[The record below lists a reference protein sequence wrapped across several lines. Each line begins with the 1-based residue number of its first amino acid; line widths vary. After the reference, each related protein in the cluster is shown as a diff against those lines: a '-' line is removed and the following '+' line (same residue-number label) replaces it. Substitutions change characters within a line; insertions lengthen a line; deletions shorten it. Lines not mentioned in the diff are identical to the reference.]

1 MPNITGPVAMMLLE
15 KNGVRYL
22 MIGDR
27 HTPYNFDGCARGL
40 DAIMIQ
46 SYLDSA
52 FFKGEQWDF
61 YLEQGSY
68 SIKKGSVDEEQSKF
82 LHFAKQKFT
91 PLAMKEHREK
101 YRQSLK
107 NEEDMLE
114 ITYNYYRKSGCF
126 YTDRTTC
133 NLSYKNVRFHF
144 IDTRQA
150 NFGVK
155 CKSPTY
161 TEYENIGAGGKT
173 LYQGL
178 FEMIDTQSWD
188 SEDELRNALTEY
200 CTTYFQ
206 GVENVLKCLSEPKLK
221 QQLKNSTMKS
231 DLDKYFT
238 PPMRLLNIVLSSI
251 LVKMKP
257 QQDEIVN
264 TIMLL
269 LDHYDGNP
277 NAREEMSR
285 IIFKELPS
293 KFGEKLFGPELWE
306 QMNDMIQNSSYFRYA
321 NSTPLD
327 KDVRLNLIPTQMV
340 FEGEKLIMDRYAL
353 GRMTKPYNKNV
364 VLMAGHNHYN
374 NYIHFLEFVGAK
386 VLWNGEQLNEKC
398 VRVPEWEPRKRR
410 KILGL
415 FGGKTKKRIPLCCN
429 ATRKDKKCRR
439 GSDGKVFSLPR
450 DVPRKRCLSK
460 RRMGFTKRASCAPY
474 LGGKRRE
481 TRRKKRT
488 NKKPQFLYHP
498 DNPDK
503 SFDVY
508 IDKNPKDT
516 IPIKYTTVDDVKHTI
531 RKLEQLYKSG
541 KYPHKRIWQVGM
553 IMKVRLDAIKKHNP
567 HVKGI
572 NGRVALAEKYFKFLG
587 KRTKTEKTERK
598 KMVFK
603 IDA

>member
-1 MPNITGPVAMMLLE
+1 MPNITGPVAIMLLE
-15 KNGVRYL
+15 KDGVRYL
-22 MIGDR
+22 MIADR

-68 SIKKGSVDEEQSKF
+68 SIQKGSKEEEDQKF

-144 IDTRQA
+144 IDTRRA
-150 NFGVK
+150 NFGLK

-178 FEMIDTQSWD
+178 FDMIDSQSCD
-188 SEDELRNALTEY
+188 SEDELRNALTDY

-206 GVENVLKCLSEPKLK
+206 GVEIVLKCLNEPKLK

-231 DLDKYFT
+231 ELDKYFT

-269 LDHYDGNP
+269 LDH
-277 NAREEMSR
+277 
-285 IIFKELPS
+285 
-293 KFGEKLFGPELWE
+293 
-306 QMNDMIQNSSYFRYA
+306 
-321 NSTPLD
+321 
-327 KDVRLNLIPTQMV
+327 
-340 FEGEKLIMDRYAL
+340 
-353 GRMTKPYNKNV
+353 
-364 VLMAGHNHYN
+364 
-374 NYIHFLEFVGAK
+374 
-386 VLWNGEQLNEKC
+386 
-398 VRVPEWEPRKRR
+398 
-410 KILGL
+410 
-415 FGGKTKKRIPLCCN
+415 
-429 ATRKDKKCRR
+429 
-439 GSDGKVFSLPR
+439 
-450 DVPRKRCLSK
+450 
-460 RRMGFTKRASCAPY
+460 
-474 LGGKRRE
+474 
-481 TRRKKRT
+481 
-488 NKKPQFLYHP
+488 
-498 DNPDK
+498 
-503 SFDVY
+503 
-508 IDKNPKDT
+508 
-516 IPIKYTTVDDVKHTI
+516 
-531 RKLEQLYKSG
+531 
-541 KYPHKRIWQVGM
+541 
-553 IMKVRLDAIKKHNP
+553 
-567 HVKGI
+567 
-572 NGRVALAEKYFKFLG
+572 
-587 KRTKTEKTERK
+587 
-598 KMVFK
+598 
-603 IDA
+603 